1 MQYSLRKLV
10 YFRKYIVRHFCF
22 SSILLPLNFVDQL
35 IVFPFLK
42 VLSCIIILISDS
54 SSNVMDV
61 SCAMIGRYL
70 ALVLLPLLNKWM
82 RRFHKTYCVIGSND
96 SLFVRAHRMQKHQK
110 FCHPCIM
117 INVIF
122 NSFIHFLYHLIIE
135 HWWSRS
141 SFPSN
146 MNCI

>member
-1 MQYSLRKLV
+1 MFCLIRKIDDRMQYSLRKLV

-82 RRFHKTYCVIGSND
+82 RRFHKQTVLLVQMTVYLSETYWMPRV
-96 SLFVRAHRMQKHQK
+96 
-110 FCHPCIM
+110 
-117 INVIF
+117 
-122 NSFIHFLYHLIIE
+122 
-135 HWWSRS
+135 
-141 SFPSN
+141 
-146 MNCI
+146 